1 MISPFAFANK
11 IKPVNTSREQ
21 IRSFL
26 SASYTVL
33 GFHNLFPKQTIKIYI
48 KDLDSDECPFG
59 GSSGLYNV
67 KEMYIAL
74 NKNNNPEE
82 MLTTCLHESIHS
94 VCDFGYG
101 TDEKCTSTLVA
112 KLKADVAIIAQLL
125 LDNTYKRAAYIAH
138 TKLAYRAKN
147 GDHYDDNQW
156 RTVGVRSKYAN
167 KRVKR

>member
-48 KDLDSDECPFG
+48 MDLDDRD
-59 GSSGLYNV
+59 SSGIYNV
-67 KEMYIAL
+67 KELYIGL

-82 MLTTCLHESIHS
+82 MLTACLHESIHS
-94 VCDFGYG
+94 VCDFGHG

-112 KLKADVAIIAQLL
+112 KLKTDVAIIAQLL

-156 RTVGVRSKYAN
+156 RTVGVRSKYTN

>member
-48 KDLDSDECPFG
+48 MDLDDRD
-59 GSSGLYNV
+59 SSGIYNV
-67 KEMYIAL
+67 KEQYIGL

-82 MLTTCLHESIHS
+82 MLTACLHESIHS